1 MSTLKEVEVLLR
13 KVKKENRELK
23 KAIEEKDL
31 HIKFLNE
38 RLDNW
43 ADKNALLREEK
54 LKITVDDVIAFQ
66 KAKAE
71 YASSQNRSLTEQLE
85 KQEKVELDGNLS
97 GRTVKLNKPMKGDVK
112 KFKVF
117 VKDGDKVKKIN
128 FGDPNMSIKKN
139 SPARKKSYCARSGGI
154 KGKNNKLSA
163 NYWSRK
169 MWNC

>member
-1 MSTLKEVEVLLR
+1 VSTLKEVEALLR
-13 KVKKENRELK
+13 KVKKENRDLK

-97 GRTVKLNKPMKGDVK
+97 G
-112 KFKVF
+112 
-117 VKDGDKVKKIN
+117 
-128 FGDPNMSIKKN
+128 
-139 SPARKKSYCARSGGI
+139 
-154 KGKNNKLSA
+154 
-163 NYWSRK
+163 
-169 MWNC
+169 